1 MRAARRQQELLLASS
16 NGNHSSGDFST
27 YRYLASQGFM
37 PGYNF
42 PRLPLMAYVPG
53 SREQVNG
60 GVYITRARFVGVS
73 EFGPHALI

>member
-1 MRAARRQQELLLASS
+1 
-16 NGNHSSGDFST
+16 
-27 YRYLASQGFM
+27 M

-60 GVYITRARFVGVS
+60 EVYITRPRFVGIS
-73 EFGPHALI
+73 EFGPHSLIYHEGNTYRVKGALLGLQDTDRSWCSQSRH